1 MDGLS
6 SSGLQDI
13 FETQVCESMKGHEP
27 EFSEFFTGIGKFVSV
42 IFILIFRSWFEEDVN
57 TSRLDKYYAILMIPA
72 FLNFLFCW
80 FLCCWYL
87 RQPYFDSDN
96 NDAAQE
102 LEDGIVEVLTNENT
116 DFDIAQELE
125 DAVIEVLTKENTDFD
140 IAQELEDAVMEVLT
154 KENSGFDIG
163 QELEDG
169 IIEILT
175 SENSS
180 LTPSTNN

>member
-57 TSRLDKYYAILMIPA
+57 TSRLD
-72 FLNFLFCW
+72 N
-80 FLCCWYL
+80 
-87 RQPYFDSDN
+87 DN